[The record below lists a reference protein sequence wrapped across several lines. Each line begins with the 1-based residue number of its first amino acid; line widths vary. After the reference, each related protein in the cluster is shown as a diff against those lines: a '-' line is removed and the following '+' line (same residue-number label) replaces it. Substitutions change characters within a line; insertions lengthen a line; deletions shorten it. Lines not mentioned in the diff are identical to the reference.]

1 MPNRFSFLLHVKRL
15 HTYTVKNNAALDQA
29 VQKNLNRNK
38 QGIYQQVKIYFSNV
52 RISYVFFEDTKES
65 YHLFAVGFV
74 RL

>member
-38 QGIYQQVKIYFSNV
+38 QGIYQQVKIYFSKF
-52 RISYVFFEDTKES
+52 RINYVFYDD
-65 YHLFAVGFV
+65 Y
-74 RL
+74 